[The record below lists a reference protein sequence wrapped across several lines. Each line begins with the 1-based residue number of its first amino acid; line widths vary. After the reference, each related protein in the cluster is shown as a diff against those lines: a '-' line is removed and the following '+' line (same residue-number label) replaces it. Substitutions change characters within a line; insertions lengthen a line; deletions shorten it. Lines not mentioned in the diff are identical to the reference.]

1 MATLFRGHVAEE
13 DTFIKLEG
21 EQPIPIGED
30 VLVSLSVFEENVGT
44 LRSRNSG
51 RLGVLLEAGEELE
64 SLSQHLDLIDLIG
77 LDFPSFADGR
87 SFSKARLLKE
97 HHAFAGEVR
106 AMGDIRIDQV
116 GHMRRCGF
124 DTMLITHAPTVK
136 SLTGIKDPALSAHY
150 QPAIQV
156 AGAAGERAAG
166 PRAWTRRTA

>member
-13 DTFIKLEG
+13 DTFIPLEG
-21 EQPIPIGED
+21 EQPIPSGED
-30 VLVSLSVFEENVGT
+30 ILVSLSVFEENLDM

-97 HHAFAGEVR
+97 QYAFAGEVR
-106 AMGDIRIDQV
+106 ATGDIRIDQV

-136 SLTGIKDPALSAHY
+136 SLTEIKDPALSVHY
-150 QPAIQV
+150 QPALQRP
-156 AGAAGERAAG
+156 GAAGERATG